1 MPNTFS
7 TPHARSA
14 ATLQKLRQSLRQR
27 VGLLTDPSHA
37 LMVSTKTYTV
47 VRSGQHTFTFGA
59 KRVIFTGLSRQSKK
73 GRIMQHEPFE
83 VEVDAAIIQE
93 VDQALRALRM
103 PQDKLTVS
111 MLFLVGFT
119 CGQAGWPIKRVLAY
133 VEPILKEG
141 LKRGEEVR
149 ARLAREQGR
158 PSS

>member
-1 MPNTFS
+1 MS
-7 TPHARSA
+7 S
-14 ATLQKLRQSLRQR
+14 
-27 VGLLTDPSHA
+27 
-37 LMVSTKTYTV
+37 
-47 VRSGQHTFTFGA
+47 
-59 KRVIFTGLSRQSKK
+59 
-73 GRIMQHEPFE
+73 EPFE

-103 PQDKLTVS
+103 PQDKLTLS

-149 ARLAREQGR
+149 ARLAREHGQ
-158 PSS
+158 SSS